1 MQGIGNMKSS
11 TNLLSKEERINLT
24 KINMMN
30 NDPKQ
35 KFVTHHHSTS
45 TENSVQPHHN
55 HSTSASGT
63 IGQISKGQH
72 ISSSN
77 GLPNAARNNL
87 QIHRITSQQDHK
99 AHQ

>member
-1 MQGIGNMKSS
+1 MKSS
-11 TNLLSKEERINLT
+11 TNLLSKEERVNLT
-24 KINMMN
+24 KISMMN

-45 TENSVQPHHN
+45 NDNGVQPQHHN

-72 ISSSN
+72 MSSSSN